1 MEPFERS
8 RSAHSQRPRASGRP
22 PAAPQFSDRADAF
35 EAAPPPAAIRLDA
48 PALLVEAWFGD
59 TPLATRLLSAG
70 PAVRPFTIGAGRD
83 AEAPVNP
90 AYLDGTVHELVAA
103 DPLGGF
109 IVSLAPP
116 MRVELETENQL
127 LPLPPDLG
135 TPEAPLALPPQAA
148 LRVLCGE
155 MTYAIRATGAA
166 AALPRP
172 VLPPDWRR
180 DGAYG
185 LGVLVAALLFL
196 VTMLAMPQDPKS
208 LAFDI
213 IGASGRMPAIR
224 IMPPVIPPVDSGGSA
239 GGPDAPKA
247 AGPIGQ
253 AGDRKSHA
261 LDRRMAIK
269 KTTSE
274 VRLSSRQAVIDDIRS
289 RGILGLMRANEGSP
303 LADVLSKG
311 PVSGLEAENALGN
324 LQATL
329 IGNAYGVGGL
339 DSIGTG
345 SGGGGTGEHTLGG
358 HGGLRTLGKFGD
370 GDGNGYGFNHG
381 VGGLRGRKTSVLP
394 DVILSEGRV
403 RGALDKDIIRRIV
416 RRHINEVRYCYE
428 QELVKRPALAGR
440 LSVGF
445 TIAGSGQVI
454 ASVMQ
459 SSTLAAPGAESCI
472 VNAVK
477 RWEFPRPEGGGIVIV
492 SYPFQL
498 TPAGG

>member
-8 RSAHSQRPRASGRP
+8 RSAHSQRPPASGRP
-22 PAAPQFSDRADAF
+22 PSAPQFSGRGDVF
-35 EAAPPPAAIRLDA
+35 EAAAPPAAIRLDA

-59 TPLATRLLSAG
+59 TPLATRLLG
-70 PAVRPFTIGAGRD
+70 PGARPFNIGAD
-83 AEAPVNP
+83 AGADAPVNP
-90 AYLDGTVHELVAA
+90 AYLAGATHELVVA
-103 DPLGGF
+103 DPIGGF
-109 IVSLAPP
+109 VVALAPA
-116 MRVELETENQL
+116 MRVELETETQR

-135 TPEAPLALPPQAA
+135 MAEASLALPPQAA

-155 MTYAIRATGAA
+155 MTYAIRATAA
-166 AALPRP
+166 AEAVPRP

-185 LGVLVAALLFL
+185 IGVLVAALLFV
-196 VTMLAMPQDPKS
+196 VTMLAMPPDAKS

-213 IGASGRMPAIR
+213 IGASGRMPTIR
-224 IMPPVIPPVDSGGSA
+224 ITPPLIPQPDSGSGPS

-247 AGPIGQ
+247 AGPSGQ
-253 AGDRKSHA
+253 AGDRSSRA
-261 LDRRMAIK
+261 VARRMAIK
-269 KTTSE
+269 KTDASE

-311 PVSGLEAENALGN
+311 PISGLEAENALGN

-329 IGNAYGVGGL
+329 IGNAYGAGGL
-339 DSIGTG
+339 DLVGTG

-358 HGGLRTLGKFGD
+358 NGGLRTLGAFGN
-370 GDGNGYGFNHG
+370 GDGNGAGYDHG
-381 VGGLRGRKTSVLP
+381 VGGLHGRRASRVP
-394 DVILSEGRV
+394 DVIPSIANV

-416 RRHINEVRYCYE
+416 RRHLNEVRYCYE

-454 ASVMQ
+454 SSVVQ
-459 SSTLAAPGAESCI
+459 SSTLGAVGAESCI
-472 VNAVK
+472 VNAVR

-498 TPAGG
+498 TPAGS